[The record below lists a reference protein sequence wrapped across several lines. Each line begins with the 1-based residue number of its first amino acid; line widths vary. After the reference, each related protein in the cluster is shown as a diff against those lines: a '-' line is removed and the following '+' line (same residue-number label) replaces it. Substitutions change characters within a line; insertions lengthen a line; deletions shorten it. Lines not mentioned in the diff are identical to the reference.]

1 MEVRARDS
9 VGACDLKTARKGA
22 LFWSPM
28 DAGSSDEL
36 EVVLVA
42 GALWGCKTTSFGAG
56 GLA

>member
-56 GLA
+56 